1 MKTQAKDN
9 VGELAAR
16 KTRNVPIH
24 WHVEWPKLPAET
36 EKVLA
41 VVKYH
46 TAEGVLPQESREIRF
61 WFAKDQVEQIVPEEW
76 RNNQY
81 AMPNVCRKVEEIRG
95 QRNKEI
101 KQIISDHYESV
112 TPSDPV
118 RDSSGFRVLSSLERF
133 EQADIRAAL
142 MEEALMLAV
151 LESTKDIVCFQ
162 DGNRGVRY

>member
-9 VGELAAR
+9 VGELAA
-16 KTRNVPIH
+16 KKIQNMPIH
-24 WHVEWPKLPAET
+24 WHVEWPKLPAGT

-41 VVKYH
+41 VVKYR
-46 TAEGVLPQESREIRF
+46 TEGVFPPESREMRF
-61 WFAKDQVEQIVPEEW
+61 WFTKDQVNQIVPEEW
-76 RNNQY
+76 RKNQY

-95 QRNKEI
+95 QKNKEI

-112 TPSDPV
+112 TLSNPV
-118 RDSSGFRVLSSLERF
+118 RESSGFRVLSSLERF